1 MERLTRNVARV
12 YASADVRA
20 FDRCAIERLEI
31 PGIRLMHRAG
41 RAAFTALRERWPDA
55 KRLSILCG
63 GGNNGGDGYVV
74 AGLAKDAGFEVQA
87 IAAHP
92 LEKLQGDAL
101 AAYRFAT
108 SRLGPIES
116 AGEDW
121 QPEGDVVVDALLGTG
136 VQGALRPD
144 MAVAAQRI
152 NEVAK
157 PVLALDAPTGIDA
170 DTGGLLSP
178 TPVRADATITFVAAK
193 LGLVTG
199 PALDYVGN
207 LFLAPLDLPETVRES
222 PGIKVLDGADL
233 PRLQRRR
240 EAHKGDFGSLLVV
253 GGEDNMGGAPL
264 LAGEAALR
272 TGAGTVTVATRSVH
286 RAAILAR
293 RPELMV
299 CAAEKAAS
307 LDDPIDRASAIVVGP
322 GLGRAPWAKALLAR
336 CVAAGKPLVVDA
348 DGLNAVAAGD
358 GIKALPE
365 GAVITPHPGE
375 AARLLG
381 QDTAWV
387 QSNRPQA
394 AGQLAS
400 NGAVAVLK
408 GGGTLIAADGAV
420 QAVCRRGNPAMATA
434 GSGDVLAGI
443 IGALLAR
450 GFDSLAAAELGVW
463 LHARAGDEAAATASA
478 ALLAGDIVAAL
489 RLTP

>member
-12 YASADVRA
+12 YPSADVRA
-20 FDRCAIERLEI
+20 FDRCAIERLGI

-41 RAAFTALRERWPDA
+41 RAAFAALRERWPDV
-55 KRLSILCG
+55 RRVSVVCG

-74 AGLAKDAGFEVQA
+74 AGLAKDAGFDVQA

-101 AAYRFAT
+101 FAYRFAA

-121 QPEGDVVVDALLGTG
+121 RPDGDVVVDALLGTG
-136 VQGALRPD
+136 VQGALRPE
-144 MAVAAQRI
+144 MATAAQRI
-152 NEVAK
+152 NEAAK

-178 TPVRADATITFVAAK
+178 TPVRADATVTFVAVK

-199 PALDYVGN
+199 PALDYVGD
-207 LFLAPLDLPETVRES
+207 LLLAPLDLPEAARGR
-222 PGIKVLDGADL
+222 PGIKVLEGTDL

-253 GGEDNMGGAPL
+253 GGEDDMGGAAL

-272 TGAGTVTVATRSVH
+272 AGAGTVTLATRGTH

-299 CAAEKAAS
+299 CAAEKAPS
-307 LDDPIDRASAIVVGP
+307 LDEPLDRASAVVVGP

-336 CVAAGKPLVVDA
+336 CVAAGKPLVIDA

-358 GIKALPE
+358 RIKALP
-365 GAVITPHPGE
+365 ANTVITPHPGE

-381 QDTAWV
+381 QNTAWV
-387 QSNRPQA
+387 QSHRPQA

-400 NGAVAVLK
+400 SGVVAVLK
-408 GGGTLIAADGAV
+408 GAGTLIATDGTV
-420 QAVCRRGNPAMATA
+420 QAVCCRGNPAMATA

-463 LHARAGDEAAATASA
+463 LHARAGDEAAAATSA
-478 ALLAGDIVAAL
+478 TLLAGDIVAAL